1 MALKPQASFE
11 KLKHQAQHWGRGKA
25 DAASPPQLGSAW
37 PDADELTLLQGS
49 QEYFPALIA
58 DIEQAQTQI
67 YFETY
72 IFDTAA
78 SGQGVA
84 QALMAAAQ
92 RGVAVHLVVD
102 GIGSRSL
109 SVEWQQRLQAAGVQ
123 LRVFSPPGRWLLFVR
138 QQWQRLHRK
147 LCAIDG
153 RVAYCGGINVL
164 DDFHDPNHGAL
175 DQPRL
180 DFSVRVGGVLA
191 AQIAA
196 TCHSLWQKLQGASSK
211 ATQTGQLLGIQN
223 KRDTLR
229 GFGQKPGQA
238 ALVLRDN
245 LRQRR
250 SIERSYLRA
259 IGRARQDVLIANA
272 YFFPSSKL
280 LKALCHAAGRG
291 VQVRL
296 LLQGRYEYFLQA
308 HASIAFYAPL
318 LRAGVQIYEY
328 EASFLHAK
336 VAVVDA
342 AGRSTWA
349 TVGSSNLDP
358 LSLLL
363 AREANV
369 VSRQRDFAQQ
379 LQSRL
384 QAALAQGRA
393 VSLADISRRTRAQRL
408 FDRLA
413 YALARSMIWLVKDHF

>member
-1 MALKPQASFE
+1 M
-11 KLKHQAQHWGRGKA
+11 
-25 DAASPPQLGSAW
+25 
-37 PDADELTLLQGS
+37 
-49 QEYFPALIA
+49 
-58 DIEQAQTQI
+58 
-67 YFETY
+67 
-72 IFDTAA
+72 A